1 MVGFVVRIGGAE
13 YGELGTGA
21 GGVQGGG
28 TKVVPSGDSDS
39 TITFEVFIKSIM
51 QAPVVEQQVFSPEEK
66 EADAKRKR
74 NQLKQVAFALL
85 AIVLFLGSGAVF
97 YPLVEGWT
105 VLDSFYFGMVTITTV
120 GYGDMGPV
128 TQAGRI
134 FTSFF
139 VLGGVGIIGEQL
151 VS

>member
-1 MVGFVVRIGGAE
+1 MRIGGAE

-21 GGVQGGG
+21 GKRQGGG

-51 QAPVVEQQVFSPEEK
+51 QAPSNQQVFLRGK

-105 VLDSFYFGMVTITTV
+105 VLDC
-120 GYGDMGPV
+120 
-128 TQAGRI
+128 
-134 FTSFF
+134 FTWH
-139 VLGGVGIIGEQL
+139 GHHYNCWIW
-151 VS
+151 